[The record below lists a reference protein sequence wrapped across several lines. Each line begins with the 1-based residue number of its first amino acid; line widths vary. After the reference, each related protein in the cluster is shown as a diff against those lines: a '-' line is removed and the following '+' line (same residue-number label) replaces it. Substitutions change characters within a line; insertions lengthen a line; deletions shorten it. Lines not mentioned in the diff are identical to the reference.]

1 MVFYQAENHE
11 LSDYLEP
18 IDGGQ
23 FLFPT
28 PRSLKNASPLHSQL
42 YIIDYHFITNEQVC
56 FILPDAAYMAFY
68 LFLSI
73 KSIGSD
79 KSASVDFGKSKAY
92 FQKSKAYFLK
102 SKPYFFLDVRI
113 FEYCFFVLKS

>member
-23 FLFPT
+23 FLSPT
-28 PRSLKNASPLHSQL
+28 TRSLKNASPLHFQL
-42 YIIDYHFITNEQVC
+42 YIIDYHFVTNEQVC

>member
-1 MVFYQAENHE
+1 
-11 LSDYLEP
+11 
-18 IDGGQ
+18 
-23 FLFPT
+23 
-28 PRSLKNASPLHSQL
+28 
-42 YIIDYHFITNEQVC
+42 
-56 FILPDAAYMAFY
+56 MAFY

-113 FEYCFFVLKS
+113 FEFRFFVLKS